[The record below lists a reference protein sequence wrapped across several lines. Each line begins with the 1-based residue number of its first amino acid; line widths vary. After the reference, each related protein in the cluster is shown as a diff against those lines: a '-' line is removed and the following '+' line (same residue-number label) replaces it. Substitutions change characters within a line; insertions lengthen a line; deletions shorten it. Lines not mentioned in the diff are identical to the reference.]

1 MSGANAS
8 PAGRSHQGM
17 MLKALTSRE
26 EWTGVLRITKSQLQ
40 TYLMCPRKYYF
51 QYVVGE
57 IPDFTPPSMA
67 FGKVI
72 HEAVAYF
79 YSRFAEDG
87 VKPELAAVL
96 DEFRLGWS
104 VAIFQE
110 PEILWD
116 EKHTAASMEAQG
128 VGLLTRF
135 HADVQPRRIE
145 AVEYPFAVPI
155 LDPDTGIPMDFTL
168 VGIIDLIE
176 SDEEGNRIVSEL
188 KTAAARMS
196 DSKAESL
203 LDGLI
208 YAYALDQLGMATTDT
223 ETLVRIDVMVK
234 TKTPGFQQVYV
245 NKESGDYRKL
255 ARWIQQIWSAI
266 EAGSFFPVYGWG
278 CKGCQF
284 KTVCDEGMGA

>member
-1 MSGANAS
+1 MS
-8 PAGRSHQGM
+8 RT
-17 MLKALTSRE
+17 LEALTCRDDWS
-26 EWTGVLRITKSQLQ
+26 GVLRITKSQLQ

-57 IPDFTPPSMA
+57 TPDFTPVSMA

-72 HEAVAYF
+72 HEAVAFF

-87 VKPELAAVL
+87 RKPPLADVL
-96 DEFRLGWS
+96 DEFRLSWS
-104 VAIFQE
+104 VAVLQE
-110 PEILWD
+110 PPIQWD
-116 EKHTAASMEAQG
+116 DKHTAASMEVQG

-135 HADVQPRRIE
+135 YEDVQPRHID
-145 AVEYPFAVPI
+145 AVEYPFAVP
-155 LDPDTGIPMDFTL
+155 LADPDTGVPMDFTL

-176 SDEEGNRIVSEL
+176 SDDDGNRIVAEL
-188 KTAAARMS
+188 KTASARMA

-208 YAYALDQLGMATTDT
+208 YAYALDQLGIRTTEN

-245 NKESGDYRKL
+245 NKEAGDYRKL
-255 ARWIQQIWSAI
+255 ARWIKQILDAI
-266 EAGSFFPVYGWG
+266 EAGSFFPVYGWA

-284 KTVCDEGMGA
+284 KTACDEGMQS